1 MKKKRRSKYGGL
13 NALVKAMP
21 LPEDVKNLSLK
32 LRKGE
37 TEKVNTLKLVQ

>member
-13 NALVKAMP
+13 NALVN
-21 LPEDVKNLSLK
+21 LTNLSLR